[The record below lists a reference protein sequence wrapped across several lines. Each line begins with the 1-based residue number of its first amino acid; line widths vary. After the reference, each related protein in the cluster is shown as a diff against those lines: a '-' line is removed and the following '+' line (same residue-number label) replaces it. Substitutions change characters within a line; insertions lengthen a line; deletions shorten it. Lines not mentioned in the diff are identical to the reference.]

1 MAAKKMNSIRKLINT
16 VDGFEAKRKKEEITL
31 DLPTQNTYDG
41 IVHYLEYMDEVMER
55 DQKDLA
61 QLIYT
66 KVTEFYN
73 NLCTV
78 TFFLTMGKFSEHKEA
93 DWLEFE
99 RQQIKK
105 GLDAIAREIYDGVI
119 TDTDEE
125 E

>member
-16 VDGFEAKRKKEEITL
+16 VEGFEAKRKKEEITL

-78 TFFLTMGKFSEHKEA
+78 TFFLTMGKFSEHKES

-99 RQQIKK
+99 RQQIEK